1 MSATPI
7 THPSQLS
14 QILTGRRKKLGFTQ
28 QQLAAKLALTQ
39 NRVSQIESD
48 PKGLALDR
56 LLELLNVL
64 GLEMR
69 VEDRPARAKSEW

>member
-14 QILTGRRKKLGFTQ
+14 QILIGRRKKLGFTQ

>member
-1 MSATPI
+1 MPTTPI
-7 THPSQLS
+7 THPAQLS
-14 QILTGRRKKLGFTQ
+14 QILKGRRKKLGFTQ

-39 NRVSQIESD
+39 NRLSQIEGD
-48 PKGLALDR
+48 PKGLAFER

-69 VEDRPARAKSEW
+69 VEDRPARTRSEW

>member
-14 QILTGRRKKLGFTQ
+14 QILIGRRKKLGFTQ

-64 GLEMR
+64 GLELR